1 MQGQG
6 GWGGR
11 DAYECAVSEQ
21 LDVVLLAHICH
32 AVEGPCVNQRE
43 LCVCKPK
50 IEPSEIDSMNYFFFI
65 LVWVVRPSEMKGDGQ
80 GKGRATEIRWK
91 EERRR
96 TTYLDLVGDDGTRT
110 ELRADLVCPDRIKV
124 YETESLDVSVALH
137 VLEVA
142 QSGHITLIG
151 VVLPIKLHGDWAFE
165 FQKKKRGRVC
175 VCVCGEVACVSVGQ
189 RQIDGKA

>member
-50 IEPSEIDSMNYFFFI
+50 IEPSEIDSN
-65 LVWVVRPSEMKGDGQ
+65 E
-80 GKGRATEIRWK
+80 
-91 EERRR
+91 
-96 TTYLDLVGDDGTRT
+96 
-110 ELRADLVCPDRIKV
+110 
-124 YETESLDVSVALH
+124 
-137 VLEVA
+137 
-142 QSGHITLIG
+142 
-151 VVLPIKLHGDWAFE
+151 
-165 FQKKKRGRVC
+165 
-175 VCVCGEVACVSVGQ
+175 
-189 RQIDGKA
+189 